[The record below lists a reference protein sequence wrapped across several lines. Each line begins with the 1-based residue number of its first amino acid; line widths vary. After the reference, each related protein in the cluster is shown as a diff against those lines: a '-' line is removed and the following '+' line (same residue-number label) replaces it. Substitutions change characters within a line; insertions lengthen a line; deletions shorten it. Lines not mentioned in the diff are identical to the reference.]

1 MSSNICNFDLKE
13 VKKLLEKR
21 VPSPLIRPILLFLPE
36 DWSCG
41 RKAYKN
47 GLCIFHAE
55 EKDPLLFKE
64 ELDKELEEM
73 RKYGNFNFTG
83 FVFPNIDFSGKNFD
97 YPTFFIAAT
106 FKEKVIFD
114 SATFNSR
121 VFFDGAVFHQEAG
134 FLGTKFRQDAWFR
147 GTQFQKDA
155 YFEGALFNRVVTFLG
170 ASFLGNAEFSSSV
183 FRSSA
188 WFSLAKINGIA
199 DFMFSIFYG
208 RAYFM
213 DCSFKKYADLSFST
227 FHEQVFFKTSKYE
240 SGYLVFLSTIFK
252 NPRITRII
260 GYPLS
265 RISFMA
271 TDIEGILLV
280 PAPVGNQEILD
291 EIILKELDQKRINDS
306 GEENSII
313 QLKAMLGP
321 YITRE
326 TLQLEYKLVRK
337 CLEENRMF
345 TEAADLFVKEMRL
358 ARERLPKSKYFERLA
373 HYIYEFLS
381 RYGESIDRL
390 IKLALSFVF
399 LMPLP
404 LLLLYNPGVH
414 MLQQISPFG
423 MLLKYLENLEAVAA
437 VFMQIRSFKDF
448 RFLENAHVIIE
459 ILIRIFAII
468 IFGNL
473 FVAVRRRLERR

>member
-1 MSSNICNFDLKE
+1 MSSDICNFDLEE
-13 VKKLLEKR
+13 VIKLLRER
-21 VPSPLIRPILLFLPE
+21 VSPPLIGPILLFLPE
-36 DWSCG
+36 DRGCR

-47 GLCIFHAE
+47 GRCIFHAE
-55 EKDPLLFKE
+55 EKDPLLFKK
-64 ELDKELEEM
+64 ELDKELKEM
-73 RKYGNFNFTG
+73 EMYGNFNFTG
-83 FVFPNIDFSGKNFD
+83 FTFPNIDFSGKNFD

-114 SATFNSR
+114 SATFNR
-121 VFFDGAVFHQEAG
+121 QVFFDGAVFHQEAG
-134 FLGTKFRQDAWFR
+134 FLGTKFQQNAWFR

-155 YFEGALFNRVVTFLG
+155 YFEGALFKRVVTFGG
-170 ASFLGNAEFSSSV
+170 ASVLGNAEFSGSV
-183 FRSSA
+183 FRSSVR
-188 WFSLAKINGIA
+188 FNLAKFNGIA

-208 RAYFM
+208 GAYFM
-213 DCSFKKYADLSFST
+213 DCSFKKYADFSFST
-227 FHEQVFFKTSKYE
+227 FHNQVFFKTSKYE
-240 SGYLVFLSTIFK
+240 RGYLVFLSTTFK

-291 EIILKELDQKRINDS
+291 EIILKEIKQKRINDS
-306 GEENSII
+306 GGENSII
-313 QLKAMLGP
+313 QLKEMLAP

-345 TEAADLFVKEMRL
+345 TDAADLFVKEMRL
-358 ARERLPKSKYFERLA
+358 ARECLPKNKYFERLA
-373 HYIYEFLS
+373 HYVYEFFS

-390 IKLALSFVF
+390 IKLALSFIF

-448 RFLENAHVIIE
+448 RFLENAHVTIE